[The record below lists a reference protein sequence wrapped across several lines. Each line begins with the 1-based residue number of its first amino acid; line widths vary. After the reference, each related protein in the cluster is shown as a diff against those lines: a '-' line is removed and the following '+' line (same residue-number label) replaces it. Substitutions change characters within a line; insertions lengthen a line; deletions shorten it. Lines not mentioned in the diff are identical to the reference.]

1 MVIALKKKV
10 LLLIVVVIS
19 FVSIFELIKSKKT
32 DEIDIQVFFVD
43 ELNDNKFETLTFC
56 ALNRYNDFDLIEV
69 EIPEDINNIYIYVF
83 DLYNYKRNSLPVE
96 YKVYA
101 PFVLDLEALNIKNDK
116 LYLEIKPKKVDLE
129 TFHWTMY
136 SLMITYR
143 YLGINEVNV
152 SFNNKTYKY

>member
-1 MVIALKKKV
+1 MKLIFSSDHLFKYYQKSNIKANEKKYYIMVIALKKKV

-69 EIPEDINNIYIYVF
+69 EIPEDINNIYIYV
-83 DLYNYKRNSLPVE
+83 
-96 YKVYA
+96 
-101 PFVLDLEALNIKNDK
+101 LDRKS
-116 LYLEIKPKKVDLE
+116 V
-129 TFHWTMY
+129 
-136 SLMITYR
+136 
-143 YLGINEVNV
+143 V
-152 SFNNKTYKY
+152 